1 MRMFFSFL
9 FFYSVYILYRF
20 IFFFPKKKIWKEKKT
35 KIMAANT
42 MVSIFFWF
50 FGGAE

>member
-1 MRMFFSFL
+1 MRMFFRFC
-9 FFYSVYILYRF
+9 FFIVCAFYTDL
-20 IFFFPKKKIWKEKKT
+20 FFFPKKKIWKEKKT

>member
-20 IFFFPKKKIWKEKKT
+20 IFFPKKKIWKEKKT